1 MGLVA
6 GPTWAVDMLL
16 LSVRSDQAGFPT
28 SVFTLQHLDTGCL
41 RLCHYVCCV
50 LTSRCVTP
58 WLVVLL
64 HRPMYVVFPH
74 KSNREVG
81 EHIRAQIEP
90 LLLQHKVDLTI
101 AGHVHSY
108 YRSCA
113 VRDEQCVDGYTHA
126 AAAAAAAGAGTG
138 AGPSSEGNAA
148 GSSHSAAAGAAAGLQ
163 QQEQHGVVHLIIGS
177 AGRKLSD
184 VERDQAEWCVETV
197 KEWGYGR
204 FTVRGSRSLL
214 VEYVSSEAGE
224 VLDSVELKQP
234 AGDALCSPAAAAMAS

>member
-1 MGLVA
+1 M
-6 GPTWAVDMLL
+6 
-16 LSVRSDQAGFPT
+16 
-28 SVFTLQHLDTGCL
+28 
-41 RLCHYVCCV
+41 
-50 LTSRCVTP
+50 
-58 WLVVLL
+58 VLL

-90 LLLQHKVDLTI
+90 LLLQRKVDLTI

-113 VRDEQCVDGYTHA
+113 VQDEQCVDGYTHA
-126 AAAAAAAGAGTG
+126 AAAAAGAG
-138 AGPSSEGNAA
+138 AGPSSEGDAA
-148 GSSHSAAAGAAAGLQ
+148 GSSHTTAAGAAAGLQ
-163 QQEQHGVVHLIIGS
+163 RQEQHGIVHLIIGS

-224 VLDSVELKQP
+224 VLDSVELRQP